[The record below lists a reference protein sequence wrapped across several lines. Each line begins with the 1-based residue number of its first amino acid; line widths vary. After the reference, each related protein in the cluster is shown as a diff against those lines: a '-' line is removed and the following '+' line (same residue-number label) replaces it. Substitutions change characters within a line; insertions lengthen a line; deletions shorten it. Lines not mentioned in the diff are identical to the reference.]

1 MSKRSIL
8 VNLAMLVPAL
18 ALCAAV
24 LSTVS
29 CGGGLFP
36 EVTATATASSSPTPG
51 TGEFGY
57 VTDFNTG
64 KVVMLTR
71 NVTTGAITRG
81 KAVGAGAKQ
90 GPKGLALTFGN
101 NFLYVANNGDD
112 NVYAY
117 SIQSDGVPSPLPTPS
132 FSDGSGSSP
141 EQIAINPSSNL
152 LWVTNGGNS
161 STPGSITSYAINT
174 SSGELTNNGSLTGLS
189 SPFGVIVDPSGDF
202 LYVADHGAGTVNSY
216 TINTSTGALTLLSS
230 VSNGVSGGTPVK
242 LALDPSGSFIYV
254 DDQSTGS
261 MSSIGVSNGELSTAV
276 VFPPT
281 QSDTGPIGLA
291 IAQLSSGNFLLAA
304 YQTSTANNIG
314 SYLISPAGT
323 LLTPNL
329 SSFSVQAPTGIVVD
343 EQNANAYT
351 ADQNDGTVAQW
362 TLTGSCG
369 ATACF
374 VGSIQTESGSS
385 TSGPFDIILTH

>member
-1 MSKRSIL
+1 MSKRSVL

-36 EVTATATASSSPTPG
+36 QVTATATASSSPTPG

-57 VTDFNTG
+57 VTDFNSG

-71 NVTTGAITRG
+71 NVTSGAITRG
-81 KAVGAGAKQ
+81 KAVDAGAKE
-90 GPKGLALTFGN
+90 GPKGLALAFDN

-112 NVYAY
+112 NVYGY
-117 SIQSDGVPSPLPTPS
+117 SIQSDGVPTELPTPS
-132 FSDGSGSSP
+132 FSDGSGSGP
-141 EQIAINPSSNL
+141 EQLAINPSSNL
-152 LWVTNGGNS
+152 LWVTNGGN
-161 STPGSITSYAINT
+161 GSITSYTINT
-174 SSGELTNNGSLTGLS
+174 SSGELSNKLTLTGLS
-189 SPFGVIVDPSGDF
+189 SPFGVIVDPSGNF

-216 TINTSTGALTLLSS
+216 AINTSTGELSPLSS

-242 LALDPSGSFIYV
+242 LALDPTGSFLYV
-254 DDQSTGS
+254 DDQNTGA
-261 MSSIGVSNGELSTAV
+261 MSSIGVSSGVLSTAV
-276 VFPPT
+276 VFAPS
-281 QSDTGPIGLA
+281 QSGTGPIGLA
-291 IAQLSSGNFLLAA
+291 IAELTSGDFLLAA
-304 YQTSTANNIG
+304 YQASSLNNIG
-314 SYLISPAGT
+314 SYPISPAGT

-329 SSFSVQAPTGIVVD
+329 SSFNVQAPTGIVVD
-343 EQNANAYT
+343 PQDANAYT
-351 ADQNDGTVAQW
+351 ANQNDGTVAQW

-369 ATACF
+369 ATVCF

>member
-1 MSKRSIL
+1 ML

-36 EVTATATASSSPTPG
+36 EVTATATSSSSPTPG

-57 VTDFNTG
+57 VTDFNSG
-64 KVVMLTR
+64 KVVMLKR
-71 NVTTGAITRG
+71 NVTTGGVTTG

-101 NFLYVANNGDD
+101 NFLYVANNHDD

-117 SIQSDGVPSPLPTPS
+117 SIQSNGVPSPLPTPS

-161 STPGSITSYAINT
+161 STPGSITFYAINT
-174 SSGELTNNGSLTGLS
+174 STGELTNNGSFTTGLN

-202 LYVADHGAGTVNSY
+202 LYVADHGSGTVNSY
-216 TINTSTGALTLLSS
+216 TINTTTGALTPLSS
-230 VSNGVSGGTPVK
+230 IGTGVGNGTPVK
-242 LALDPSGSFIYV
+242 LAMDPSDNFIYV
-254 DDQSTGS
+254 DDQNTGAITAIVV
-261 MSSIGVSNGELSTAV
+261 SSGMLTSRV
-276 VFPPT
+276 VFPPSAGGT
-281 QSDTGPIGLA
+281 SPIGLA
-291 IAQLSSGNFLLAA
+291 IAQLSTGNFLLAA
-304 YQTSTANNIG
+304 YQGTNNVI
-314 SYLISPAGT
+314 SYPISPPGT
-323 LLTPNL
+323 LLTPIPSLTNV
-329 SSFSVQAPTGIVVD
+329 SAPTGIVVD
-343 EQNANAYT
+343 PQQANAYT
-351 ADQNDGTVAQW
+351 ANQNDGTVAQW

-369 ATACF
+369 ATVCF
-374 VGSIQTESGSS
+374 VGSIRTESGSS

>member
-1 MSKRSIL
+1 VSKRSIL

-36 EVTATATASSSPTPG
+36 EVTATATSSSSPTPG

-71 NVTTGAITRG
+71 NVTTGGISRG
-81 KAVGAGAKQ
+81 KAVDAGAKK

-112 NVYAY
+112 NIYAY
-117 SIQSDGVPSPLPTPS
+117 SIPSGGVPSPLPTPS
-132 FSDGSGSSP
+132 FSDGSGSAP

-152 LWVTNGGNS
+152 LWVTNGGN
-161 STPGSITSYAINT
+161 GSITYYAINT
-174 SSGELTNNGSLTGLS
+174 STGELTNNGSLTGLN
-189 SPFGVIVDPSGDF
+189 SPFGVITDGTY

-216 TINTSTGALTLLSS
+216 TINTTTGAITLLSS
-230 VSNGVSGGTPVK
+230 VSNLGSGVAGGTPVK
-242 LALDPSGSFIYV
+242 LAFDPSGSFIYV
-254 DDQSTGS
+254 DDQTTGTI
-261 MSSIGVSNGELSTAV
+261 SSIGVSSGVLSQAV
-276 VFPPT
+276 AFFPSST
-281 QSDTGPIGLA
+281 IGPIGLA
-291 IAQLSSGNFLLAA
+291 VAQLSSGNFLLAA
-304 YQTSTANNIG
+304 YQASSLNNIG
-314 SYLISPAGT
+314 SYPISPAGT

-329 SSFSVQAPTGIVVD
+329 SSLSVSAPTGIVVD
-343 EQNANAYT
+343 PQNANAYT
-351 ADQNDGTVAQW
+351 ANQGDGTVAQW

-369 ATACF
+369 GPTACF
-374 VGSIQTESGSS
+374 VGKIATESGS
-385 TSGPFDIILTH
+385 TTTGPFDVILTH

>member
-1 MSKRSIL
+1 
-8 VNLAMLVPAL
+8 MLVPAL
-18 ALCAAV
+18 ALCAVV

-36 EVTATATASSSPTPG
+36 QVTATATSSSSPTPG

-64 KVVMLTR
+64 KVVMLKR
-71 NVTTGAITRG
+71 NVTTGGITAG

-101 NFLYVANNGDD
+101 NFLYVANNSDD
-112 NVYAY
+112 EVYAY
-117 SIQSDGVPSPLPTPS
+117 SVSSDGVPSPLPTAS
-132 FSDGSGSSP
+132 FSDGSGSGP
-141 EQIAINPSSNL
+141 EQIAINGSSNL
-152 LWVTNGGNS
+152 LWVTNGGN
-161 STPGSITSYAINT
+161 GSITSYTINT
-174 SSGELTNNGSLTGLS
+174 STGELTNNGSLTGLS
-189 SPFGVIVDPSGDF
+189 SPFGVIVDPSGSW

-216 TINTSTGALTLLSS
+216 TINTTTGGLTLLSS
-230 VSNGVSGGTPVK
+230 VSNGVVSGTPVK

-254 DDQSTGS
+254 DDQTTGS
-261 MSSIGVSNGELSTAV
+261 MSSIGVSSGVLSPAV

-281 QSDTGPIGLA
+281 QSGTGPIGLT

-304 YQTSTANNIG
+304 YQASSINNIG
-314 SYLISPAGT
+314 SYPISPAGT

-343 EQNANAYT
+343 PQMANAYT
-351 ADQNDGTVAQW
+351 ANQNDGTVAQW

-369 ATACF
+369 GPTACF
-374 VGSIQTESGSS
+374 VGKIATESGSS